1 MSRFS
6 WTVIP
11 GNTPRPSGACTM
23 PSMTRLNAR
32 ILVMSWPSKTMDP
45 WDSGLIPE
53 IARMVVVLP
62 APLAPIRVTSSP
74 SSTDNEMPCSA
85 SIRPYATFMSL
96 ISSRGIVGHP
106 QVGGDNRG
114 VVADLGRQTFGDL
127 LAELQ
132 YHDPV
137 GHPHHQPHVVLDQQH
152 RVPVRPDLAD
162 QILQRGLLGRVE
174 PGGRL
179 VQAQQF
185 RFGGQRP
192 GDLQPALVAVGQI
205 PGLLGGAGADAH
217 EFQQGQPSVD
227 RVALLMPVP
236 RH

>member
-6 WTVIP
+6 WTVMP
-11 GNTPRPSGACTM
+11 GKTPRPSGACTM
-23 PSMTRLNAR
+23 PASTRRWAF
-32 ILVMSWPSKTMDP
+32 ILVMSLPSNQIEP
-45 WDSGLIPE
+45 VVSGRIPE

-114 VVADLGRQTFGDL
+114 VVPDLGRQTFGDL

-137 GHPHHQPHVVLDQQH
+137 GHPHHQPHVVLDQ
-152 RVPVRPDLAD
+152 
-162 QILQRGLLGRVE
+162 
-174 PGGRL
+174 
-179 VQAQQF
+179 
-185 RFGGQRP
+185 
-192 GDLQPALVAVGQI
+192 
-205 PGLLGGAGADAH
+205 
-217 EFQQGQPSVD
+217 
-227 RVALLMPVP
+227 
-236 RH
+236 